1 MIHNIVFDM
10 SNTLIP
16 FETQRMMQNAGVPE
30 EDYAQFRLEVVHSM
44 EWQALD
50 RGAME
55 EEEAIRRICE
65 NLPAHLHDAVRYFLA
80 HVFAGSAPFPQ
91 MYELVQDCKRAGYQT
106 FLLSNASERFHE
118 VKPLIPAIS
127 LMDGVFLSCE
137 VKLLKPDPAI
147 YRSFFERF
155 HLTPETCFFIDDVA
169 ANVEAAV
176 YCGMPGF
183 VFRRDI
189 SRLRAAMRKAG
200 VQV

>member
-30 EDYAQFRLEVVHSM
+30 EDYAQFRVEVVHSM

-50 RGAME
+50 RGVMGE
-55 EEEAIRRICE
+55 DEAIRRMCE
-65 NLPAHLHDAVRYFLA
+65 NLPAHLHDSVRYFLA
-80 HVFAGSAPFPQ
+80 HVFAGSAPFLE
-91 MYELVQDCKRAGYQT
+91 MYELVQDCKHAGYQT
-106 FLLSNASERFHE
+106 FLLSNASERFYE
-118 VKPLIPAIS
+118 VQQLIPAIS
-127 LMDGVFLSCE
+127 LMDGVFISSE

-147 YRSFFERF
+147 YRLFFERF

-169 ANVEAAV
+169 SNVEAAA

-183 VFRRDI
+183 VFRRDFA
-189 SRLRAAMRKAG
+189 RLRAAMRKAG
-200 VQV
+200 IKV